1 MKKLLSRIFFI
12 PWMCFSIIFGTILM
26 AMGAVLWILT
36 IDWIAW
42 KAMIW
47 IMQTTQR
54 IEEEAQETDNYV
66 IVPEPILGKIYY
78 MIYKSGFFKKEFIE
92 RHNSIREAEMR
103 IGELIEKPQKS
114 RRQKRKE
121 YSVDIALLRE
131 AWSSAWPA
139 ARRAGYSIDLMQ
151 MEFERWL
158 IKRGFYERPQVS
170 TVQESD
176 FKCEWLTAQDR
187 YDISNLWYEFGT
199 ITNDNIPL
207 PYAVRQIQIKGMNA
221 GKKTT
226 IQEAISI
233 FNQMFKI
240 NLSHEEPQT
249 N

>member
-54 IEEEAQETDNYV
+54 IGEEAQNTDNYV

-103 IGELIEKPQKS
+103 IGELMEKPQKS

-158 IKRGFYERPQVS
+158 IKRGFYEEPQTSSV
-170 TVQESD
+170 VKPE
-176 FKCEWLTAQDR
+176 FNCEWLTKEDL
-187 YDISNLWYEFGT
+187 YEISVLWVQHRNLT
-199 ITNDNIPL
+199 DDNIMV
-207 PYAVRQIQIKGMNA
+207 PYAVRLIQIKGINA
-221 GKKTT
+221 GRKTT
-226 IQEAISI
+226 IPEAFNI
-233 FNQMFKI
+233 FHQL
-240 NLSHEEPQT
+240 NLQNT
-249 N
+249 YIQ